1 MNNEGISA
9 RRITCSIH
17 QQISDQLVSRIR
29 TMGISVPIFMESC
42 RSVRQI
48 QRPRPMGIPGS
59 RLILDDSPG
68 NRIFITAPSD
78 CAESIMHLLVDAA
91 ALHLP
96 GHGSIFEQDISLF
109 DEFPDPSACLPNHR
123 QSDAAF
129 LKDLSLITCIVS
141 NPGAG
146 EQIAETALEL
156 GTCVPTITL
165 GIGTG
170 IRDKLGLLRITIP
183 PEKELVHLLVP
194 SHDSEG
200 IVQLLIEHSRM
211 NRPGGGFLYCTPV
224 RSGII
229 DTRLRIGKQE
239 HPASIEQIIA
249 AIDEMKQGTSWRKRF
264 VESTRSG
271 ARMMRRNTE
280 ITIIC
285 REGYADRIVEAAMQ
299 AGAAGAT
306 VSRLKRIGAG
316 TEESAAR
323 ERCIITV
330 PAGTADNTIQAV
342 LQAKREHQD
351 YVDTVEL
358 LKAPLAYAYQ
368 S

>member
-1 MNNEGISA
+1 MNNGTISA

-17 QQISDQLVSRIR
+17 QQISDQLISSIR
-29 TMGISVPIFMESC
+29 NMGISVPVFIESC

-68 NRIFITAPSD
+68 SRIFITAPDD
-78 CAESIMHLLVDAA
+78 CSERIMHLLVNTAS
-91 ALHLP
+91 LNLP
-96 GHGSIFEQDISLF
+96 GHGSIYEQDISIF
-109 DEFPDPSACLPNHR
+109 DELPDTAAGLPD
-123 QSDAAF
+123 QQQADAAF

-146 EQIAETALEL
+146 EQIAEAALEL

-200 IVQLLIEHSRM
+200 IVQLLIEHGRM

-229 DTRLRIGKQE
+229 DTRLRIGRQE

-264 VESTRSG
+264 VESNQS
-271 ARMMRRNTE
+271 AAKMMRGNTE
-280 ITIIC
+280 ITVIC
-285 REGYADRIVEAAMQ
+285 REGYADRIVETAMQ
-299 AGAAGAT
+299 AGAGGAT
-306 VSRLKRIGAG
+306 VSRVKRIRAAAA
-316 TEESAAR
+316 ESAAR

-330 PAGTADNTIQAV
+330 PGRTADRAVRAV
-342 LQAKREHQD
+342 LQAKRDYHEH
-351 YVDTVEL
+351 VDTMEL
-358 LKAPLAYAYQ
+358 LETPLAYAYQ